1 MKHEYKNQTCTDR
14 QTITASGANKADAVA
29 AMVNGPVDPA
39 CPASVLQNHAD
50 VVVVVDEAAAA
61 KLAK

>member
-1 MKHEYKNQTCTDR
+1 
-14 QTITASGANKADAVA
+14 
-29 AMVNGPVDPA
+29 MVNGPVDPA